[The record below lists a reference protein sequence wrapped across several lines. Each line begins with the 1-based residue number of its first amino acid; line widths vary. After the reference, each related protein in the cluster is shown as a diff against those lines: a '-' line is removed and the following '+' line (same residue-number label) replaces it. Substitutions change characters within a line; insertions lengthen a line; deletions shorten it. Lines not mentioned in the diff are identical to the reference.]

1 VNFGGTNELGSG
13 PGLRRAS
20 AGAALTGSSAGAS
33 NPTMAA
39 DVEVRGG
46 WRLSCGRGRT
56 AALQPLERA
65 REARGPSTASSSPSG
80 SGAALEAGWR
90 SAECGRRQ
98 VVVEEIRRAGM
109 RVALA
114 GIHFTVHTGLT
125 GSGPFIK
132 FDSGDI

>member
-1 VNFGGTNELGSG
+1 
-13 PGLRRAS
+13 
-20 AGAALTGSSAGAS
+20 
-33 NPTMAA
+33 MAA

-65 REARGPSTASSSPSG
+65 REAGGPSSASSSPRG

-90 SAECGRRQ
+90 LAECGHRL

-109 RVALA
+109 WVALV
-114 GIHFTVHTGLT
+114 GTHFTVHDGLT
-125 GSGPFIK
+125 GSGAFIQCSTTSTEEGG
-132 FDSGDI
+132 FSRLVI